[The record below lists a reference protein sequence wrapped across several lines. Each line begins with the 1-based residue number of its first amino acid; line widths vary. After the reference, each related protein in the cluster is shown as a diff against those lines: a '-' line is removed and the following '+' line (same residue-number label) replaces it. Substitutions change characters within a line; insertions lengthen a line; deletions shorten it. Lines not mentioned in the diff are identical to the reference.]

1 MAKRNI
7 FEMLGLEFDPPDKE
21 KKIRAAY
28 DSWKK
33 RLTAEQNT
41 TVDPTRLAEIRAELQ
56 MDGYIALTIDNPR
69 FRQRE
74 AESLKQQ
81 RIEELRLYIEI
92 QRGEAQGTLQV
103 NQAQIRQV
111 REKLRLSLPTIEAT
125 YREQGF
131 EIKPLKTTQAILATL
146 NNFFLQDSVM
156 EELRKNFAVF
166 QTVPDEKNFPWS
178 AGVHDLYEL
187 AFYMEEQIEP
197 SPDFYRRRTTE
208 DLREI
213 FRDAAKKYSAPIPQW
228 QSIKSLLN
236 LAQTQVFNTDD
247 SRFKYDHSLRITT
260 LEDFFA
266 KIKAAPDIFKRDSYF
281 ADNCINRIR
290 SNFRNFLTYELSAAL
305 YNKAAGLLKNPY
317 EATGDANENSFCV
330 TCANC
335 GAFENF
341 RTREEAEQAR
351 CKLCG
356 ENFYVE
362 CPKCGKKL
370 PSTAEHCT
378 ACDFSFV
385 ELRNFS
391 KYIAEMNSMLDL
403 VEQARNADEDVHIVT
418 AEIMKLLAR
427 AKILKPESNDLKK
440 IEWRINKTADKLKR
454 RELDAWA
461 EKKLPSLS
469 IAPDK
474 AVSDCMEILRKI
486 KDYKPAQDRLKLIP
500 PKAPPTIVA
509 TLKENYSP
517 VNPAPSIGKISVK
530 AKSTSASGTNVNL
543 ICNVS
548 WQAANDLGV
557 TYTLIRKVDGEPQTY
572 RDGDILIEN
581 TDKLEFT
588 DTEVKPGVLY
598 GYAVFST
605 RLGTTSTPTT
615 TTAVHYS
622 DLDEKKL
629 IAKVEDGVCK
639 FVWRLPSDNCL
650 GVRILRSDSAGNS
663 VVVAECEQTS
673 FIDKNVRNRKQY
685 QYRLQC
691 VYYAAE
697 DNAANNEKYFSRKS
711 DEISSKVWKIE
722 RTHKY
727 SHGLTVTLTP
737 EQPPKPVASLV
748 CGVRNGRA
756 SFKWRSTGEF
766 SIWFKEVTGKK
777 DAAQVGK
784 LFKLD
789 DVDELLGSGV
799 VCKKAESSD
808 EACDFALSS
817 DVMKIAVISAT
828 RELGIVNKIVTCAN
842 VEPCEIDAAKTQ
854 IDAGGLKLVLKSVP
868 ENLYMIHYKINTND
882 ADELYATIETAQAR
896 QMNRIPAKKY
906 AQDTFILQPHL
917 PQKELFITVIG
928 EYQFGEGSSSY
939 SVPSTLTLNNSPKEI
954 ISYRLEW
961 GTSGFLKKETRAKD
975 CKLII
980 ESDAPSTPKMYLVCR
995 RDGRMNIEA
1004 GDSTTRTLGSV
1015 KECPNGYDDGRLEV
1029 PLPNDTWKD
1038 ISEGTAVKLLT
1049 SKEDERRFEIKAS
1062 RPDTLI
1068 VPKK

>member
-33 RLTAEQNT
+33 RLTTEQNT

-56 MDGYIALTIDNPR
+56 MDGYIALTIDNLR

-74 AESLKQQ
+74 AEALKQQ

-111 REKLRLSLPTIEAT
+111 REKLRLSIPTIEAT

-146 NNFFLQDSVM
+146 NNFFLADSVM
-156 EELRKNFAVF
+156 EELRKNFVVF

-178 AGVHDLYEL
+178 ASVHDLYEL
-187 AFYMEEQIEP
+187 AFYIENQIEP
-197 SPDFYRRRTTE
+197 SADFYRRRTTE

-247 SRFKYDHSLRITT
+247 SRFKYEHSLRIES
-260 LEDFFA
+260 LDDFFA
-266 KIKAAPDIFKRDSYF
+266 KIKTAPDLFKRDSYF

-317 EATGDANENSFCV
+317 EATGDANENAFCV

-341 RTREEAEQAR
+341 RTREEAERAH

-356 ENFYVE
+356 ENFFVE

-378 ACDFSFV
+378 NCEFSFV
-385 ELRNFS
+385 ELRNFA
-391 KYIAEMNSMLDL
+391 KYVAEMNSMLDL

-418 AEIMKLLAR
+418 AEIMKTLAK
-427 AKILKPESNDLKK
+427 AKLLKPESNDLKK

-469 IAPDK
+469 IAPAK

-486 KDYKPAQDRLKLIP
+486 KDYKPAQDRLKLITP
-500 PKAPPTIVA
+500 NAPQAIVA
-509 TLKENYSP
+509 TLKENYSA
-517 VNPAPSIGKISVK
+517 VNNSAIGKISVK
-530 AKSTSASGTNVNL
+530 AKSTAASGTGANL

-548 WQAANDLGV
+548 WQAANDLGI
-557 TYTLIRKVDGEPQTY
+557 TYTLIKKVDGEPQTY
-572 RDGDILIEN
+572 RDGEILIEN
-581 TDKLEFT
+581 TDRLEFT
-588 DTEVKPGVLY
+588 DTDVKPGVLY

-605 RLGTTSTPTT
+605 RLGTISTPTT

-622 DLDEKKL
+622 DLDDKKL
-629 IAKVEDGVCK
+629 IAKTEDGACK
-639 FVWRLPSDNCL
+639 FIWRLPSDNCL

-663 VVVAECEQTS
+663 VVVAECEQSS

-697 DNAANNEKYFSRKS
+697 DNAANNEKFFSRKS
-711 DEISSKVWKIE
+711 AEISSKVWKIE

-737 EQPPKPVASLV
+737 EQPPKPLENLI
-748 CGVRNGRA
+748 CTVRNGRA
-756 SFKWRSTGEF
+756 SFKWQSTGDF

-777 DAAQVGK
+777 EETAQIRK
-784 LFKLD
+784 LFELD
-789 DVDELLGSGV
+789 NVDELLGSGV
-799 VCKKAESSD
+799 VCKKAESID
-808 EACDFALSS
+808 ETCEFALSS
-817 DVMKIAVISAT
+817 DLMKIAVISAT
-828 RELGIVNKIVTCAN
+828 RELGLVNEIVTCAN
-842 VEPCEIDAAKTQ
+842 VEPCEIDETKTQ
-854 IDAGGLKLVLKSVP
+854 IDGRGLTLILKSVP
-868 ENLYMIHYKINTND
+868 ENLYQIHYKINTQD
-882 ADELYATIETAQAR
+882 ADELYATIETAKAR
-896 QMNRIPAKKY
+896 QMNRITATKY
-906 AQDTFILQPHL
+906 AQDAAITQNHL
-917 PQKELFITVIG
+917 PPKELFITVIG
-928 EYQFGEGSSSY
+928 EYKFSDGNAFY
-939 SVPSTLTLNNSPKEI
+939 SAPSTLTINNSPKEI

-961 GTSGFLKKETRAKD
+961 GTSGFFKQEAHAKD

-980 ESDAPSTPKMYLVCR
+980 ESDAAFTPKMYLVCR

-1015 KECPNGYDDGRLEV
+1015 KECPNGYSGGRLEV
-1029 PLPNDTWKD
+1029 SLPNDTWKD
-1038 ISEGTAVKLLT
+1038 VAEGTVVKLLT
-1049 SKEDERRFEIKAS
+1049 SKEDEKHFELKAS
-1062 RPDTLI
+1062 RPESLI